1 MVSEHAYTRADLGR
15 DYMRGL
21 IGLAICAAPFAW
33 VEPANFVIAILAVM
47 ACIFLALLWQTA
59 MRQISRV
66 IVDDDGITLI
76 AIRRRTIP
84 WNRLQRLELS
94 YFTTWKNLSGFM
106 ELKLTGGAGAIR
118 IGSGLIGFRDVV
130 VAATRAAVR
139 NRLDFKDATIAN
151 LRSIDIADPRI
162 DTDDDHGDDA

>member
-1 MVSEHAYTRADLGR
+1 MVSEHAYTRAELGR

-21 IGLAICAAPFAW
+21 IGLAICAGPFAW
-33 VEPANFVIAILAVM
+33 VEPANFVIVILAVM

-59 MRQISRV
+59 MRQITRV
-66 IVDDDGITLI
+66 IVDDEGITLI

-84 WNRLQRLELS
+84 WDRLERMELS

-106 ELKLTGGAGAIR
+106 ELKLKGAGTSIQV
-118 IGSGLIGFRDVV
+118 GSGLIGFRDVA
-130 VAATRAAVR
+130 VAATRAAAR
-139 NRLDFKDATIAN
+139 NRLDFKGATIAN

-162 DTDDDHGDDA
+162 DTEDHDGDGA